1 MWRYTCGYHQD
12 PVEQKPIP
20 QLKDAANVAAMDRSE
35 RAAKDAHTTIGAQT
49 RLPTGVRGKLIRA
62 AALLHA
68 PQTSAKS
75 GLRGQQVRVHGS
87 CRWRFQSRHQGR
99 IRNRRRTVLKR

>member
-1 MWRYTCGYHQD
+1 MWRYTCRYHQD
-12 PVEQKPIP
+12 PVKQKTIP
-20 QLKDAANVAAMDRSE
+20 QLKDAANVAAMDRIE
-35 RAAKDAHTTIGAQT
+35 RTAEYAHTTIRAQT

-75 GLRGQQVRVHGS
+75 NLQGQQVRVHGS
-87 CRWRFQSRHQGR
+87 CRWRFQSRHQGH
-99 IRNRRRTVLKR
+99 IRNRRRTALKR